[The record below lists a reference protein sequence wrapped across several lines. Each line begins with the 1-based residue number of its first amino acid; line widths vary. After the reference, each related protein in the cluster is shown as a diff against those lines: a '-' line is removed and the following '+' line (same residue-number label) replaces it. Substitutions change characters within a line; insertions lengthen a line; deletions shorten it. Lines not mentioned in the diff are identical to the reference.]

1 LSLIQR
7 TAGNLDGCRL
17 WPPVAIFKAG
27 MTARGHSTGVAHVVI
42 STGSNASSI
51 ALATPTNQ

>member
-7 TAGNLDGCRL
+7 TAGNLEGCRL

-27 MTARGHSTGVAHVVI
+27 MTPRGHSTGVAYVVI
-42 STGSNASSI
+42 STGSNASLV
-51 ALATPTNQ
+51 AFTTPEN